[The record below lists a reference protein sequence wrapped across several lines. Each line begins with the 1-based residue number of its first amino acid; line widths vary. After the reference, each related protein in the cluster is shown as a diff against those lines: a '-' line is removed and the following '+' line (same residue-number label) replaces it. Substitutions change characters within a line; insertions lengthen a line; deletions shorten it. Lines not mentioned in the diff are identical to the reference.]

1 MSAMTLSR
9 QQKTPPLGGDE
20 CIYSSR
26 GRDVA
31 PQGTWRWRWYHGY
44 IRGAPLRIGLIFL
57 IGLSAAV
64 ETSAPQEVPQEIA
77 EEVEIS
83 TASEENMPSTGAAPA
98 IETAPV
104 ETKAVMEI
112 QRLDT
117 KEPLY
122 SFELR
127 DADVGD
133 LFRVLAHDYK
143 LNLLVD
149 KDVSGQV
156 TASLTEVSLEEALQ
170 TIAQS
175 QNLKLEKKGN
185 VLWIVPHLI
194 TKIFILKYIEAKDI
208 LASSSES
215 ASAEITTVAA
225 QTTETVPSSS
235 STSTATSS
243 GPSSLYDLL
252 SEKGKVLLGRQP
264 NSLVVIDYPP
274 SVEKV
279 EAYLKE
285 IDQKMSSRV
294 FKLKYLKASDVV
306 GQGSANTT
314 STSSPT
320 TSTTVPG
327 L

>member
-1 MSAMTLSR
+1 MNL
-9 QQKTPPLGGDE
+9 
-20 CIYSSR
+20 
-26 GRDVA
+26 
-31 PQGTWRWRWYHGY
+31 
-44 IRGAPLRIGLIFL
+44 LRIGLIFL
-57 IGLSAAV
+57 IGLSAAAKPA
-64 ETSAPQEVPQEIA
+64 APQEAFQETA
-77 EEVEIS
+77 EEAEKD
-83 TASEENMPSTGAAPA
+83 AAPE
-98 IETAPV
+98 ETIPNEGAAPV
-104 ETKAVMEI
+104 ETNAVMEI

-143 LNLLVD
+143 LNLMVD

-185 VLWIVPHLI
+185 VLWVVPHLI
-194 TKIFILKYIEAKDI
+194 TKVFIIKHIEAKDI

-215 ASAEITTVAA
+215 ASAEITTAAA

-235 STSTATSS
+235 STSNAASS

-264 NSLVVIDYPP
+264 NSLIVIDYP
-274 SVEKV
+274 SHVEKV

-285 IDQKMSSRV
+285 IDQKMSSKI
-294 FKLKYLKASDVV
+294 FKLKYLKAADVV

-314 STSSPT
+314 STSSPA
-320 TSTTVPG
+320 TSTTVPSS
-327 L
+327 